1 MSSATD
7 FPAAHS
13 MDTEWFAVDATGAVA
28 MFDTGEDGALPQAAA
43 TGSGPETGT
52 VDTLMLG
59 AVLISRRIDR
69 GDFVQTAAEIE
80 KITAS
85 GGSPANLV
93 IAMREPPVG
102 YRDEPRPEVDC
113 EELLPEARF
122 VIFQEKRP
130 RIGLSREPLAPEE
143 IRGLVK
149 TGLVVALVPEDVLHE
164 ILDVDAEN
172 DLFRYGRDHGD
183 EPGAYVRR
191 RAPTRPLAINDLPVA
206 ARSELGKLRLEVGF
220 ADTEQLHLADHM
232 GDEEASYYG
241 DWTLR
246 GFGPVK
252 EPGAIPLAMV
262 APARFRAIGY
272 LVLLA
277 ALAAIVWTIAR
288 R

>member
-1 MSSATD
+1 
-7 FPAAHS
+7 

-28 MFDTGEDGALPQAAA
+28 VFDTGEDGALPLAAA

-52 VDTLMLG
+52 VNPLMLG

-69 GDFVQTAAEIE
+69 GDLVQTATEIE
-80 KITAS
+80 ELAS
-85 GGSPANLV
+85 SWSLPANLV
-93 IAMREPPVG
+93 IAMREPPG
-102 YRDEPRPEVDC
+102 AYRDEPRPEVDC

-130 RIGLSREPLAPEE
+130 RIGLSREPLAPAK
-143 IRGLVK
+143 IRALVK

-164 ILDVDAEN
+164 ILDEEAEN

-191 RAPTRPLAINDLPVA
+191 RAPARPLAIDDLPVA
-206 ARSELGKLRLEVGF
+206 ARSELGMLRLDVGF

-262 APARFRAIGY
+262 SPARSRAIIY

-277 ALAAIVWTIAR
+277 TLAAIVWAISGR
-288 R
+288 